1 MQRNY
6 IDSSYQDD
14 DNLKKIVTKEPLKKA
29 EQYLRRR
36 QFAKAITLLESVIY
50 QFRNSF
56 KFYYMLGLS
65 YLYIDDLGSAS
76 DYFKC
81 ARDIKQRD
89 ANLLIAQAVIYLK
102 RGMIKESISYCMEV
116 IDLDPKNKIAF
127 EMLDFIKVYGDVDT
141 ISEMNYSGKLKKFYP
156 PLPKRRLYI
165 PIVLGILCAFGI
177 VFGVYKIIDYNKENA
192 RLSTQEYAI
201 TNGADVLDKSMNGVY
216 RYILTQ
222 KEAEDYYSKA
232 LNYVNKFD
240 DNNAQKVINLLLQS
254 NCSSYI
260 KQKASL
266 IQNDVLVEPT
276 FDSDFT
282 NFTFAQVNED
292 LYLYENCW
300 VLWSGR
306 VTNIIRND
314 DVTVCDML
322 VGYEDFKK
330 KDGDAKLRIS
340 SEIMLASDRPIKV
353 LAKVGITSNG
363 ELILLGKSVYQ
374 PLGDRF

>member
-1 MQRNY
+1 MQENT
-6 IDSSYQDD
+6 
-14 DNLKKIVTKEPLKKA
+14 KKPLEKA
-29 EQYLRRR
+29 ELYLKRR
-36 QFAKAITLLESVIY
+36 QFSKAIALLESVIY

-56 KFYYMLGLS
+56 KFYYLLGLS

-102 RGMIKESISYCMEV
+102 RGMVKETINYCMEI
-116 IDLDPKNKIAF
+116 IDLEPNNKIAL
-127 EMLDFIKVYGDVDT
+127 EMLDFIKEHGDADT
-141 ISEMNYSGKLKKFYP
+141 ISEMNYSGKFKKFYP
-156 PLPKRRLYI
+156 PLPKRHLYI
-165 PIVLGILCAFGI
+165 PITAGILCVCALSFGI
-177 VFGVYKIIDYNKENA
+177 YKLVEYKKANA
-192 RLSTQEYAI
+192 RLSPSEYEL
-201 TNGADVLDKSMNGVY
+201 TDKSDVLDKSMNGVY

-222 KEAEDYYSKA
+222 KQAEDYYSKT
-232 LNYVNKFD
+232 LQYVNNFD
-240 DNNAQKVINLLLQS
+240 DNNAQKTINILLQS

-260 KQKASL
+260 KQKATL
-266 IQNDVLVEPT
+266 IQTDVLVEPT

-340 SEIMLASDRPIKV
+340 SEIILASERPVKV
-353 LAKVGITSNG
+353 LAKIGITSNG

-374 PLGDRF
+374 PLGDKF